1 MHKFEKRE
9 MRIAAKRAKQP
20 FDPALDAPVVLTLD
34 QLEKVAA
41 GFSTGATSSS
51 TVGHTT
57 TGVVMASAGAFV
69 TSKP

>member
-1 MHKFEKRE
+1 MHKFEKSE
-9 MRIAAKRAKQP
+9 MKRTAKRPKQP

-41 GFSTGATSSS
+41 GSGMTSSS
-51 TVGHTT
+51 TIGHTT
-57 TGVVMASAGAFV
+57 TGVVEASARALV

>member
-1 MHKFEKRE
+1 MHKFEKSE
-9 MRIAAKRAKQP
+9 TKIAGKRPKQP

-41 GFSTGATSSS
+41 GFSTSVTSSP
-51 TVGHTT
+51 TIGHTT
-57 TGVVMASAGAFV
+57 TGVVTASAGAIV